1 MQTALQSWR
10 IERIKP
16 QDGIDADSAAELD
29 RGADGTAGLDKQGKP
44 SMTTMPVNKEAIE
57 MYNRIQD

>member
-1 MQTALQSWR
+1 MQTALQSWM

-29 RGADGTAGLDKQGKP
+29 RGADGTAELDKTRKTFDDDDASEQGGDRN
-44 SMTTMPVNKEAIE
+44 V
-57 MYNRIQD
+57 